1 MEYRKIHNIQKQKDS
16 LDALSPYIG
25 KMRPELAEW
34 LIRTYAKNGEKI
46 YDPFAGSGTV
56 LLKGWELGHEV
67 IGNDLNDYAYVLA
80 KGKLFPHENENKAI
94 DKLNK
99 YNKYVIS
106 NAKNYDVSSIPQWVK
121 DFYHVDTL
129 KETCCWV
136 RILKY
141 HKEWFLLSCL
151 MGILH
156 HQRPGF
162 LSFPSSHGAPYLR
175 KNKYPQEEYPE
186 MYEYKN
192 VYVRLKAKVTRT
204 YKHFP
209 NVNFDINR
217 DIKKKDA
224 TGIRL
229 GDANISTIITSPPY
243 MKSLT
248 YARDNRLRL
257 WFLGV
262 EDWKG
267 LEKNISPEK
276 GIFFDEMERCF
287 KRWYKLQKTGDRCIL
302 VVGNIKVLYE
312 GLKSTMPDILTN
324 LASRYYYLSEA
335 YIDSIPEKRKVV
347 KGASSIKQEVVLVLE
362 RR

>member
-1 MEYRKIHNIQKQKDS
+1 MEYEKIEDIQKKKDS

-25 KMRPELAEW
+25 KMRPELASW
-34 LIRTYAKNGEKI
+34 LIKEYAQEGEMV

-80 KGKLFPHENENKAI
+80 KGKLFPYDSDSAAVG
-94 DKLNK
+94 KLDK
-99 YNKYVIS
+99 YNKYVIA
-106 NAKNYDVSSIPQWVK
+106 NVKNFDISGIPQWVK

-129 KETCCWV
+129 KEICCWV
-136 RILKY
+136 KILKY

-162 LSFPSSHGAPYLR
+162 LSYPSSHGAPYLR
-175 KNKYPQEEYPE
+175 KEKYSREEYPE
-186 MYEYKN
+186 MYEYRN
-192 VYVRLKAKVTRT
+192 VYIRLKAKVIRT

-209 NVNFDINR
+209 DLNFDLSR

-224 TGIRL
+224 TSIRL
-229 GDANISTIITSPPY
+229 GNNNISLIITSPPY

-262 EDWKG
+262 DDWKG
-267 LEKNISPEK
+267 LEKAVSPEK
-276 GIFFDEMERCF
+276 NVFFEEMKKCF
-287 KRWYKLQKTGDRCIL
+287 RKWYNLQKKGNKCIL
-302 VVGNIKVLYE
+302 VVGNMKVSYMGE
-312 GLKSTMPDILTN
+312 KSTLPDILAN
-324 LASRYYYLSEA
+324 LASRYYSLNRA
-335 YIDSIPEKRKVV
+335 YTDDIPEKRKVV
-347 KGASSIKQEVVLVLE
+347 KGTSLIKQEAILVFE